1 MTFDDNAAEGDGN
14 IASAYLP
21 IAALA
26 VDVTLDGTYELV
38 NASKQKLGRLHAVIK
53 RL

>member
-1 MTFDDNAAEGDGN
+1 VEGDGN

-38 NASKQKLGRLHAVIK
+38 NASKQKVGRLHAVIK
-53 RL
+53 WL